1 MWAFEL
7 AEYGMHWGWVKLTFL
22 TRESARVPT
31 FEGYGRSKMA
41 ALHYLLLLVLQ

>member
-7 AEYGMHWGWVKLTFL
+7 AEYGMHWGWGKLTK
-22 TRESARVPT
+22 ESARVPA

-41 ALHYLLLLVLQ
+41 ALHYRLLLVLQ